1 MDRVSAIIVGAYTVI
16 LVFGGAIT
24 LFAYQAFT
32 RTESRQLE
40 ALAVGFGLITGG
52 TLTSIA
58 LYQFALVSLLFA
70 VAVQSISIAAGF
82 VVMAY
87 SLQSNHGTT
96 RQTGQATK

>member
-1 MDRVSAIIVGAYTVI
+1 MDRVSAVIVGAYTVT

-24 LFAYQAFT
+24 LFAYQAFS
-32 RTESRQLE
+32 RTGSKQLK

-58 LYQFALVSLLFA
+58 LYQFALVSLLA
-70 VAVQSISIAAGF
+70 TTAVQSISIAAGF

-87 SLQSNHGTT
+87 SLQSNHRTA